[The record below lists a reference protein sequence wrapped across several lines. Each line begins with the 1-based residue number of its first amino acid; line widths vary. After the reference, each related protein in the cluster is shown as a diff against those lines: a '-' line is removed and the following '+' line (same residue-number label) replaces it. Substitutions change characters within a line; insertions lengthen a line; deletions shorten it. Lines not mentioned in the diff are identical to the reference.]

1 MFIGRKLLIA
11 TKHHKE
17 IVMAKHLQS
26 SLGVLCEVTK
36 NYDTDL
42 LGTFSGEIERNSSP
56 LETVKQKC
64 IGAMEK
70 YGYDLGVANEGSF
83 GPHPTLF
90 FVPANEEYIIFVDK
104 KNDLEIV
111 VKKLSTDTNFSGRN
125 IKSEIELEKFIKA
138 IHFPSHAVILR
149 KSPHQNEEIIKDIKT
164 KKDLLFHFKNFIDK
178 YGQVYVETDMR
189 AMNNP
194 TRMKLIEATTIQLI
208 EAIKSKC
215 PQCESP
221 GFVTIKYIPGLPC
234 LLCAMP
240 TKSIKMEVLGCK
252 KCGYTREKNLVH
264 PKKGED
270 PQFCDYCNP

>member
-1 MFIGRKLLIA
+1 MFEGRKLLIA

-90 FVPANEEYIIFVDK
+90 FVPANEEFIIFIDK

-111 VKKLSTDTNFSGRN
+111 VKKLSPDTNFSGRN

-138 IHFPSHAVILR
+138 VHFPSHAVILR
-149 KSPHQNEEIIKDIKT
+149 KSAHQNEEIIKDIT
-164 KKDLLFHFKNFIDK
+164 VS
-178 YGQVYVETDMR
+178 YCVS
-189 AMNNP
+189 
-194 TRMKLIEATTIQLI
+194 TIILSCCSSGTCRVNTIGRSCRSIPDIAVINGIIIISVCTCGSAKQNY
-208 EAIKSKC
+208 C
-215 PQCESP
+215 PCRT
-221 GFVTIKYIPGLPC
+221 G
-234 LLCAMP
+234 
-240 TKSIKMEVLGCK
+240 
-252 KCGYTREKNLVH
+252 VH
-264 PKKGED
+264 TFDHRVP
-270 PQFCDYCNP
+270 Y